1 MTGFSFFQPSS
12 CTAFTVKPVT
22 AALVHVAKSLITDD
36 VDLLKLTLVSEGFLS
51 AQKFEEI
58 KSASQLIVEMKKQ
71 LLLTST
77 DISIF
82 LKLLPL
88 IDRHDL
94 VEVVKR
100 MTRDVEPSSNYQM
113 PTKAIGQSKEMPP
126 RERNEDPKHSH
137 DLQSLL
143 ARRRKRAKS
152 CIREIQSMSIDD
164 STDQESIGREIPK
177 ITIEPPSPRVR
188 RVSISAIWDKKEE
201 TKIAV
206 VSPMKKRRP
215 KSIA

>member
-1 MTGFSFFQPSS
+1 MTRFSFFQPSS

-22 AALVHVAKSLITDD
+22 AALVHIAKSLRSDD
-36 VDLLKLTLVSEGFLS
+36 VDLLKLTLVSEGCLS
-51 AQKFEEI
+51 TRKFEEI

-100 MTRDVEPSSNYQM
+100 MTRDVEPSSDYQM
-113 PTKAIGQSKEMPP
+113 PTNAIGQSKEMPP
-126 RERNEDPKHSH
+126 QEPSEDPKHSH
-137 DLQSLL
+137 DRQSLL
-143 ARRRKRAKS
+143 ARRWKRAKS
-152 CIREIQSMSIDD
+152 CKSEIQSMIIDD
-164 STDQESIGREIPK
+164 STGQESIGREIPK
-177 ITIEPPSPRVR
+177 IIIEPPTPRVR
-188 RVSISAIWDKKEE
+188 SVSTTAIWDKKEE

-206 VSPMKKRRP
+206 VSPMEKRRHFSCP
-215 KSIA
+215 